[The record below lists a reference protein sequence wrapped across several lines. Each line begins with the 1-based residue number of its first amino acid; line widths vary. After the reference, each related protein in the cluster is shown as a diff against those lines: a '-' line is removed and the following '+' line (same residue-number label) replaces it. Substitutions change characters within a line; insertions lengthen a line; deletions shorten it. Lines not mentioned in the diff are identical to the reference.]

1 MRSAQVVA
9 RSLLPAIAALLV
21 FYPQFGRAEP
31 ESEFLLFP
39 FVKASFLSGQAAD
52 PNLES
57 DDVDYGID
65 LFGTV
70 EKGKFRFLGE
80 AMLARHEQEI
90 ERFQLGWQIGN
101 HRAWLGRF
109 HNPIGYW
116 NTQFH
121 HGVYLQPSIS
131 RPAIAIFE
139 HDQGVLPM
147 HLAGLLIEG
156 IAENGGSGLGYA
168 IALATGPEL
177 SGELEP
183 WDVLNPTS
191 GSQGPALTLNLYRQP
206 VAYGPTQ
213 YGIFA
218 NYTEIPASDRGID
231 EVRQTIAGAYLN
243 WQSAPWRII
252 GSAILVRNRLEQA
265 AGAQTGDFF
274 AAYIQAERELQNSW
288 SVFARA
294 EDTFAEDD
302 DAYLDF
308 FPYHL
313 RQKFLAGV
321 RLDFLDQHALTL
333 EVSSNRNQ
341 DDRYRELVLQWTAMF

>member
-1 MRSAQVVA
+1 MGSAQVVA
-9 RSLLPAIAALLV
+9 RSLLPAIAVLLT
-21 FYPQFGRAEP
+21 FYPQSGRADA

-39 FVKASFLSGQAAD
+39 YVKASFLSGQAAD
-52 PNLES
+52 SDLDS
-57 DDVDYGID
+57 DDVDYGLD

-70 EKGKFRFLGE
+70 ETGKFRFLGE
-80 AMLARHEQEI
+80 ALLARHEQEI
-90 ERFQLGWQIGN
+90 ERFQLGWQFGN

-131 RPAIAIFE
+131 RPAIAVFE
-139 HDQGVLPM
+139 DDRGILPM

-156 IAENGGSGLGYA
+156 IAEYGNSGLGYA
-168 IALATGPEL
+168 FALATGPEL
-177 SGELEP
+177 SDKLEP
-183 WDVLNPTS
+183 WDVLNPAS

-218 NYTEIPASDRGID
+218 SYTEIPASDRGID
-231 EVRQTIAGAYLN
+231 EVRQTLAGAYLN

-252 GSAILVRNRLEQA
+252 GSAIWVRNRIEQA
-265 AGAQTGDFF
+265 ADDQTGDFI
-274 AAYIQAERELQNSW
+274 AAYVQAERDLQNGW

-294 EDTFAEDD
+294 EDTFAEDN

-308 FPYHL
+308 FPNHL
-313 RQKFLAGV
+313 RQKLLAGV
-321 RLDFLDQHALTL
+321 RLDFLDRHALTL

-341 DDRYRELVLQWTAMF
+341 DDRYRELALQWTAMF